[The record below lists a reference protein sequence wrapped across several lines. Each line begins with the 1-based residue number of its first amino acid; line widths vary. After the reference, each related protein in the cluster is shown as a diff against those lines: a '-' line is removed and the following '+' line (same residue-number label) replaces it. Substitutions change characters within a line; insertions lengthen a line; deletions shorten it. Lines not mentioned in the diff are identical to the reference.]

1 MFKLYTSTFLKWAKC
16 HKILK
21 NEQRNL
27 KPTKIPAKFKK
38 SNVFWLSFE
47 IFRSFSKVSR
57 ALYLFW
63 GFNGILVVLKVS
75 IGFVVVLGA
84 FLSFFRVLG
93 YFGYLWCIL
102 VMLAVLRGSFST
114 FVGIYQFFDILEIF
128 VGKIICFDKKKKK
141 KPQKSLEYP
150 LYSQNHQNTL
160 KTKKCPKKKNPWN
173 VLVVQNSM
181 KSFKTTKIT
190 QKPLKWP
197 KYHWKG

>member
-1 MFKLYTSTFLKWAKC
+1 MFKLYSSTFLKWAKC

-141 KPQKSLEYP
+141 KTPKITRIPIIFPKSPKYPKNQKMS
-150 LYSQNHQNTL
+150 
-160 KTKKCPKKKNPWN
+160 KKK
-173 VLVVQNSM
+173 
-181 KSFKTTKIT
+181 
-190 QKPLKWP
+190 KPLKRLSCP
-197 KYHWKG
+197 K